1 MQKLI
6 NTQKKSRFH
15 HILAILMC
23 LAPLSAHAGLL
34 LKLYQQA
41 LDTNPT
47 LLGKTYAIDR
57 ATAQQDQAFSRLL
70 PQVSAVGSY
79 SLNRFNQQPGT
90 QTSQTQVGTFYYDGL
105 RGTVQARQALFD
117 LPSYLR
123 YQGAKAATQQTEQEL
138 EAYRMELAGEVL
150 DRYLQVLEASD
161 QITYV
166 ISEKEATTSQIEQLR
181 EMQQR
186 QMAKITDLYEAE
198 AYYQT
203 LNTLEIEAKNKK
215 AVGLERLRETTGISL
230 DAVTPM
236 SKEQLPAVPE
246 NLDKWVKDAI
256 QNNPNLAALQ
266 YAIESAS
273 KQISGSKAEHLP
285 KLDLQL
291 LQTYSDQG
299 YDNRQLGPYD
309 VSSANLQLTI
319 PIYEGGRVNA
329 AVSEAVARQQMAK
342 QQYNEVLRKIELE
355 TRTSFLNAAASHARI
370 ASTGQEVE
378 AQNKSYEAQAIG
390 YELGV
395 STIVDVLNNRKL
407 LFKAR
412 VDQLQARYD
421 YNRNLIALRIWA
433 GGLSIAD
440 IEEIDAWFTPGSSEQ
455 VPQDFPPNVKNVSK
469 IR

>member
-1 MQKLI
+1 MQKFI
-6 NTQKKSRFH
+6 NIKKKPHLH
-15 HILAILMC
+15 HILAILIS
-23 LAPLSAHAGLL
+23 LAPLSANAGLL

-57 ATAQQDQAFSRLL
+57 ANAQKDQAFSRLL
-70 PQVSAVGSY
+70 PQVSATGSY
-79 SLNRFNQQPGT
+79 SLNRFNQQTNGT
-90 QTSQTQVGTFYYDGL
+90 QIDGSAVNYDGL
-105 RGTVQARQALFD
+105 RGTVMARQALFD
-117 LPSYLR
+117 LPSYMR
-123 YQGAKAATQQTEQEL
+123 YQGAKAATEQTEQEL

-161 QITYV
+161 QIAYV
-166 ISEKEATTSQIEQLR
+166 ISEKEATNSQIEQLR

-215 AVGLERLRETTGISL
+215 AVGLERLRETTGMSL
-230 DAVTPM
+230 EEVTPL
-236 SKEQLPAVPE
+236 SKEQFPPVPE
-246 NLDKWVKDAI
+246 NLDKWVQDAI
-256 QNNPNLAALQ
+256 RNNPNLAALQ

-273 KQISGSKAEHLP
+273 KLISGSKAEHLP

-291 LQTYSDQG
+291 LETYSDQG
-299 YDNRQLGPYD
+299 YDNRQLPAYD
-309 VSSANLQLTI
+309 VASANLQLTI

-329 AVSEAVARQQMAK
+329 ATSEAVARQQMAK
-342 QQYNEVLRKIELE
+342 QQYNETRRKIELE

-378 AQNKSYEAQAIG
+378 AQNKSYEAQATG

-395 STIVDVLNNRKL
+395 STIVDVLNNRRL

-440 IEEIDAWFTPGSSEQ
+440 IEEIDAWFTPNSGEQ
-455 VPQDFPPNVKNVSK
+455 APQDFPRKLKGNVSGYSK
-469 IR
+469 

>member
-6 NTQKKSRFH
+6 NIKKTPWLHS
-15 HILAILMC
+15 ILAILTV
-23 LAPLSAHAGLL
+23 LVPISANAGML

-47 LLGKTYAIDR
+47 LLSKTYAIDR
-57 ATAQQDQAFSRLL
+57 ATAQEDQAFSRLL
-70 PQVSAVGSY
+70 PQVSAVGAY
-79 SLNRFNQQPGT
+79 SLNNFNQQSNGV
-90 QTSQTQVGTFYYDGL
+90 QDDLTSNYAGL

-117 LPSYLR
+117 LPSYRR
-123 YQGAKAATQQTEQEL
+123 YQGAKAATQQTQQEL
-138 EAYRMELAGEVL
+138 EAFRMELAGEVL
-150 DRYLQVLEASD
+150 DRYLQVLEATD

-181 EMQQR
+181 EMLQR
-186 QMAKITDLYEAE
+186 QMARITDLYETE

-230 DAVTPM
+230 DEVTPM
-236 SKEQLPAVPE
+236 GNEKMPEVPV
-246 NLDKWVKDAI
+246 NLNKWVQDAI
-256 QNNPNLAALQ
+256 QNNPNLAALK
-266 YAIESAS
+266 YAIESSGELIAS
-273 KQISGSKAEHLP
+273 SKAEHLP

-291 LQTYSDQG
+291 LETYSDQG
-299 YDNRQLGPYD
+299 YDNRQLPAYNVG
-309 VSSANLQLTI
+309 SASLQLTI

-329 AVSEAVARQQMAK
+329 SVSEAVARQQIAK
-342 QQYNEVLRKIELE
+342 QEYNEARRKIELE

-378 AQNKSYEAQAIG
+378 AQNKSYEAQQIG
-390 YELGV
+390 YELGA

-412 VDQLQARYD
+412 VDQLKARYD

-440 IEEIDAWFTPGSSEQ
+440 IEEIDGWFTPDNGKQASRDLSQ
-455 VPQDFPPNVKNVSK
+455 K
-469 IR
+469 IKYEHRTR